1 MAKIVVKMLG
11 VEMDLILGP
20 KKVVEMIN
28 QPLEVQVLAVPLIR
42 KIQACHNR
50 ATKVLLTIINI
61 NLIAKKAGRYLTQTL
76 YQY

>member
-1 MAKIVVKMLG
+1 MARLVVKMLG

-28 QPLEVQVLAVPLIR
+28 QPLEVQVLGVPLIR

-50 ATKVLLTIINI
+50 ATKVPLVIINI
-61 NLIAKKAGRYLTQTL
+61 NLIAKKADRYLTQTL

>member
-20 KKVVEMIN
+20 KKEVELIN
-28 QPLEVQVLAVPLIR
+28 QLLEVQVLAVLLIR

-50 ATKVLLTIINI
+50 AIKVPLAIINI